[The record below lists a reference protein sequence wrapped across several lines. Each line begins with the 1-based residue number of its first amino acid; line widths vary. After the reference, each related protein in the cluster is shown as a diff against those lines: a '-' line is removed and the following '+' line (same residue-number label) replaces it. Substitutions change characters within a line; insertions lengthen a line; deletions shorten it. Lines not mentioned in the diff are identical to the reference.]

1 MIISLE
7 EFKTFPVLHGISD
20 RKVSHD
26 DFLKRLGVA
35 GAPLVRLEQCH
46 GGNVAK
52 IDGNTDLSKEIRG
65 TDGAVTK
72 TKGIA
77 LSVRTAD
84 CLPMLF
90 YDSEHNAAGIA
101 HAGWRSTKERIAKN
115 VVEAMKAS
123 YKSVPSRIIV
133 GLGPALRQCCYE
145 VSSEFLM
152 HFPDSVVK
160 MAHRHYFDLVGE
172 NAEQL
177 IAAGVSSK
185 NIFDCGICT
194 ACRNDEF
201 YSFRKEKDKS
211 GRILSVIMLT
221 QKSG

>member
-7 EFKTFPVLHGISD
+7 EFNAFPVLHGISD
-20 RKVSHD
+20 RRINHE
-26 DFLKRLGVA
+26 DFLKRLGITGV
-35 GAPLVRLEQCH
+35 PLVCLEQSH
-46 GGNVAK
+46 GGKVAK
-52 IDGNTDLSKEIRG
+52 IESKTDLSKEIAG

-90 YDSEHNAAGIA
+90 YDHEHNAIGIA

-115 VVEAMKAS
+115 VVEVMKAN
-123 YKSVPSRIIV
+123 YRSVPSRIIV

-160 MAHRHYFDLVGE
+160 MAHRYYFDLVGE

-177 IAAGVSSK
+177 IAAGISSK

-194 ACRNDEF
+194 GCRNDEF
-201 YSFRKEKDKS
+201 FSYRKEKDKA
-211 GRILSVIMLT
+211 GRMLSVIMLA
-221 QKSG
+221 QNLH